1 MNHQVERPA
10 VPTSNGA
17 EVTHVARCQATD
29 AERLGERYNRPID
42 ETQAQIGEASVHFHR
57 T

>member
-17 EVTHVARCQATD
+17 EVTHVARCQATA
-29 AERLGERYNRPID
+29 AERLEHHNRLID
-42 ETQAQIGEASVHFHR
+42 EAQAKIREASVHFHR